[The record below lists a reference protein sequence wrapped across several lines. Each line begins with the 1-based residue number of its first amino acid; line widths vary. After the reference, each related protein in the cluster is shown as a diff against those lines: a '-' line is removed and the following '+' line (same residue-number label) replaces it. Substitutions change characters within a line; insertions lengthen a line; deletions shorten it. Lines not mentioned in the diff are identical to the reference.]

1 MIRAVEFLVSRG
13 HKEEDVIKRYSLH
26 KLLCYYDA
34 GMSNQRIVANVMRAA
49 FGADKKEYEKFLKML
64 G

>member
-1 MIRAVEFLVSRG
+1 VSRG

-34 GMSNQRIVANVMRAA
+34 GMSNQRILANVMRAA
-49 FGADKKEYEKFLKML
+49 FGADKKEFEKFLKLL